1 MLYFVTQAN
10 YANKEQGDDDEDVE
24 EVRFGFPAKQGICVP
39 ASGRDFG

>member
-10 YANKEQGDDDEDVE
+10 YANKGQGDDDEDVE
-24 EVRFGFPAKQGICVP
+24 EVRFGFSAKQGICVP